1 LPDPLKS
8 AELLLDASRPAD
20 ASRILVAFLAKAPD
34 SAQAWCLFSRAQ
46 LESGEYS
53 SALQSANRAVQLT
66 PDDEWPH
73 RLCALGLLNL
83 GKAREALRAAK
94 AAECLDPNNS
104 SVLHVLARCYLA
116 NRKRSQARSTAERL
130 LHVAPSWS
138 QAHELLGLVALHE
151 RRWKDAEASCR
162 KALELEPELWTAHNN
177 LGLALQGQN
186 RREEAVEA
194 LHAAARLNPG
204 ADLARSNLRESVSN
218 HLGRSGWVLAAYVVL
233 LWCAAYRLELDR
245 LHASAPGYVTLGV
258 LLIPA
263 GLIAYYVR
271 RARRMQR
278 LSQPVRAFHRDELRR
293 GMRQDLREL
302 LKLILTMLGLIIAL
316 PWTICVFYYGFRGS
330 GLLGSAAILYLASL
344 GMTGAGVAWAVAD
357 HRKSREGER
366 RR

>member
-1 LPDPLKS
+1 M
-8 AELLLDASRPAD
+8 
-20 ASRILVAFLAKAPD
+20 
-34 SAQAWCLFSRAQ
+34 
-46 LESGEYS
+46 
-53 SALQSANRAVQLT
+53 
-66 PDDEWPH
+66 
-73 RLCALGLLNL
+73 
-83 GKAREALRAAK
+83 AAK
-94 AAECLDPNNS
+94 AAEGLDPNGL

-116 NRKRSQARSTAERL
+116 SRKRNEARITAERL

-204 ADLARSNLRESVSN
+204 ADLARSNLRESVSH

-233 LWCAAYRLELDR
+233 LWCVAYLLELRR

-263 GLIAYYVR
+263 GLTTYYVR
-271 RARRMQR
+271 RARRLQR
-278 LSQPVRAFHRDELRR
+278 LPQPVQAFHRDELRR
-293 GMRQDLREL
+293 GMHQDLREL

-316 PWTICVFYYGFRGS
+316 PWTICAFYYGLRGS
-330 GLLGSAAILYLASL
+330 GLLGPMAILYLASL
-344 GMTGAGVAWAVAD
+344 AMAGTGVAWAVAD